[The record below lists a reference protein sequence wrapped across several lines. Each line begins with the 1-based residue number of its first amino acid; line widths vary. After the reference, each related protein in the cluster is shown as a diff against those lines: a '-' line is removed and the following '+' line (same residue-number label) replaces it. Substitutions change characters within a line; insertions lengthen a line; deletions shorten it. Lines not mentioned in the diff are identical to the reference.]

1 MSKYKTFKG
10 VERAI
15 AKRLGG
21 KRTGQYGGADVVVD
35 GWLSVEVKSRKTLPQ
50 WIRDA
55 LNQSKRNAKH
65 DQLPIVILHE
75 HEKRYDCAWVVMAM
89 SDFEDNFGGGGGA
102 VGVVADAEKLASQ
115 GDGQALEWLSMMRPD
130 RQDGG

>member
-21 KRTGQYGGADVVVD
+21 ERVGHLGGADVIVD
-35 GWLSVEVKSRKTLPQ
+35 SWLSIEVKSRKQIPQ

-55 LNQSKRNAKH
+55 IAQSKKNAKP
-65 DQLPIVILHE
+65 DQLPILILHE
-75 HEKRYDCAWVVMAM
+75 HGQRYSGDLVVLALA
-89 SDFEDNFGGGGGA
+89 DFEDNFGGGGGGGA
-102 VGVVADAEKLASQ
+102 VGVVADAEYRA
-115 GDGQALEWLSMMRPD
+115 ALGNAEAAKWLEIMKPD
-130 RQDGG
+130 VK